1 MTDLANNPA
10 ADGQVFRFLDLPKE
24 LRLIVYELLPEKHL
38 QKLPLPGVSI
48 MCANSAPELSNLL
61 QTCKLINSEA
71 GDLLKASRKLSL
83 VHQECVPAVQASK
96 EDKVPVDLILS
107 SLVEVL
113 KTAHLYDNTHLAKLP
128 ANAKKSTEIDR
139 FTLAVPL
146 RQLQGGL
153 PRHYNYHK
161 AGNVSPD
168 VLTEEFKTLFCEMV
182 LQMRGS
188 QTIELRWYVFKTTSF
203 RVCWDHLSMAILI
216 VAGDKNTAIS
226 LRMVIISTDVQTQ
239 RLVRLEMINGSTC
252 RKVVWE
258 VMPEEEWQTTM

>member
-10 ADGQVFRFLDLPKE
+10 ADGQVLRFLDLPKE

-128 ANAKKSTEIDR
+128 ANAKKSLKLIASPS
-139 FTLAVPL
+139 LSPSVSSK
-146 RQLQGGL
+146 GGSL
-153 PRHYNYHK
+153 
-161 AGNVSPD
+161 G
-168 VLTEEFKTLFCEMV
+168 
-182 LQMRGS
+182 
-188 QTIELRWYVFKTTSF
+188 TT
-203 RVCWDHLSMAILI
+203 
-216 VAGDKNTAIS
+216 
-226 LRMVIISTDVQTQ
+226 
-239 RLVRLEMINGSTC
+239 
-252 RKVVWE
+252 
-258 VMPEEEWQTTM
+258 TTTRPAT